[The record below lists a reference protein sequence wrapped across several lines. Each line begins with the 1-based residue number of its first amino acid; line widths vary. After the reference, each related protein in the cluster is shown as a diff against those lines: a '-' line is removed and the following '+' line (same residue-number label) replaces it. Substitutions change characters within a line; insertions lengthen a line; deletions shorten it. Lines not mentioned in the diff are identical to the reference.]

1 MTWSAG
7 RIVLYPGFI
16 LLLSASAYFGSLRL
30 LAVLLGSGLVHELGH
45 IAAVRLTGRRLARL
59 RLSALGAELTLEGE
73 ACTSFLQ
80 DLLLSLSGPAANLLL
95 AAVLAAVGYFPL
107 FVGANLL
114 LGCFNLLPVCPLDGG
129 CALFALLS
137 CLISM
142 EWAERVSRLFSRA
155 FSLLVVFC
163 GMLLLLLEHGRPWLL
178 LIGVWLSAASFRS
191 NTP

>member
-45 IAAVRLTGRRLARL
+45 IAAVRITGRRLARL

-73 ACTSFLQ
+73 PCTSFLQ

-95 AAVLAAVGYFPL
+95 AAV
-107 FVGANLL
+107 
-114 LGCFNLLPVCPLDGG
+114 
-129 CALFALLS
+129 
-137 CLISM
+137 
-142 EWAERVSRLFSRA
+142 
-155 FSLLVVFC
+155 
-163 GMLLLLLEHGRPWLL
+163 
-178 LIGVWLSAASFRS
+178 
-191 NTP
+191 